1 MYRQT
6 VSVFMLMNIIKCQDY
21 MQVLNVKYVV
31 QTRDNL

>member
-1 MYRQT
+1 
-6 VSVFMLMNIIKCQDY
+6 MLMNIIKCQDY